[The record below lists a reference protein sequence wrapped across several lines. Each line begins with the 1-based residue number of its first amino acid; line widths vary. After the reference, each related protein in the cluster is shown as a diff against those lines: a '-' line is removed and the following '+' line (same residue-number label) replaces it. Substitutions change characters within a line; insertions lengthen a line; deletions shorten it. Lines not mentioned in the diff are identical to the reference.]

1 MINMKAT
8 SMTKKTVTT
17 IITVDLGYNNA
28 EEKNAIMHFCQE
40 IYNAC
45 KDKEIMGQVIT
56 NIALGHPH
64 SRSTE
69 DNYEIIIK

>member
-1 MINMKAT
+1 MHAT

-17 IITVDLGYNNA
+17 IINVDLGYNND
-28 EEKNAIMHFCQE
+28 EEKRAIINFCQQIFHACNDRE
-40 IYNAC
+40 IA
-45 KDKEIMGQVIT
+45 GQVIT

-64 SRSTE
+64 YVSAE